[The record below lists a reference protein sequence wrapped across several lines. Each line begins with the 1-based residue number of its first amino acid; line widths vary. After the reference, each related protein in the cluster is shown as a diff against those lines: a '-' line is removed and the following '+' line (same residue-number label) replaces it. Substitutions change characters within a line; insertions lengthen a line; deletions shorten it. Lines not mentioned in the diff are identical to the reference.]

1 MNLPEDRSAPPADTG
16 IKLAG
21 ELDQLSK
28 TIPPLNL
35 KTVLVPTD
43 FSENSKKALIYAVRL
58 AQRNDSSLILFH
70 AFELPEF
77 VRQRPPDFSGG
88 FNEEEMKL
96 FDDARRRCEERLVTL
111 SRDLQGCNVKI
122 ETAHR
127 LGTPYEEI
135 IKVARERGVDL
146 IIIATHGYTGLE
158 YFLLGSTTERVV
170 RVSPCPVLV
179 VRQEEQDFVS
189 SRRFVAR

>member
-158 YFLLGSTTERVV
+158 HFLLGSTRERVV

>member
-135 IKVARERGVDL
+135 IKIARERGVDL

-158 YFLLGSTTERVV
+158 HFLLGSTTERVV